1 MFPNMKMEKYMQS
14 ELFGI
19 STVKAGRLKFNAWV
33 PRDPFYANK
42 G

>member
-1 MFPNMKMEKYMQS
+1 MEKYMQF

-19 STVKAGRLKFNAWV
+19 STVKAGGLKFNASV